1 MEMEQRTAAPP
12 RRPGDAVVGRP
23 RDPRIDAEVLAITR
37 EMLVEVGWDGLS
49 MRALAARAG
58 VGRATLT
65 RRWPTK
71 AHLVLHALLGAA
83 PDLNPYDGIDRRG
96 WIEWVVTGS
105 ADLFSRPEVRAALP
119 GLLAALRD
127 HEDLRTTVWRTF
139 SGPSTALFVDGTDTG
154 TGDTADGDI
163 GTGNTDDEEARL
175 DARAV
180 LVMAAGSA
188 LFAGLVAAED
198 DTPQLRARILELLLP
213 VAADRPPGRRHAPLT
228 REP

>member
-1 MEMEQRTAAPP
+1 MSDAAP
-12 RRPGDAVVGRP
+12 GRP
-23 RDPRIDAEVLAITR
+23 RDPRIDAEVLATAR

-83 PDLNPYDGIDRRG
+83 PDLEPYTGIDRRG

-105 ADLFSRPEVRAALP
+105 VELFSRPDVRAALP

-127 HEDLRTTVWRTF
+127 HDDLRNALWRTF
-139 SGPSTALFVDGTDTG
+139 SGPSTALFAGETG
-154 TGDTADGDI
+154 HDSEI
-163 GTGNTDDEEARL
+163 
-175 DARAV
+175 DARAI

-188 LFAGLVAAED
+188 LFAGLIAAED
-198 DTPQLRARILELLLP
+198 DTPELRARILELLLP
-213 VAADRPPGRRHAPLT
+213 AAEG
-228 REP
+228 